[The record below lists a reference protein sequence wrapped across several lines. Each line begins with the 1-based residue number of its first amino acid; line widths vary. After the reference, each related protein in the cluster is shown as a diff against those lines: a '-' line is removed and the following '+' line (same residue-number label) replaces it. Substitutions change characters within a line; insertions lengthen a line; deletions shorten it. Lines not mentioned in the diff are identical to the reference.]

1 MRYKSILLIG
11 IMLLMSCIFVQADI
25 AVPETIKIGLKYGST
40 AVKSVNLKN
49 NNGFR
54 IGTESGKQ
62 VAVLDETNI
71 MVEKAQINNEE
82 TYLIIEKGGFLDYN
96 SALTYTEENKND
108 MIYYEDNVFYA
119 AREKI
124 MNHTDANNLLW
135 EIRQTNP
142 SAYMIEP
149 NQKRIRISDQKSG
162 QTKLVFS
169 EQTGENLE
177 IASKNGGTL
186 LIDSVEYR
194 GSVIFIRQDASDMTV
209 ISKVSMN
216 EYLYSVTPS
225 EIPAGSGLEALKA
238 QAVCARTYAVQN
250 SGRHAS
256 MGFSLCDSQHCQV
269 YKGVSWEKDSTTQA
283 VNETNKQVLTYDG
296 KIITAVYSAS
306 CGGRTEDVENVWGSP
321 YPYLKSVEDPY
332 CKDVSWELPLD
343 FSTINQTLLAK
354 GYDFGNLQ
362 SLEILERTPTGR
374 VLKIQ
379 ITGDKM
385 TKVFEREQA
394 RTILNLKSQFYD
406 IVPQNTFRI
415 LTASGFLY
423 WNLGGRE
430 KLDANGITKI
440 EGNAVTVLTV
450 ENGEVVPKTL
460 PTVSESFVI
469 KGEGNGH
476 GVGMCQNGAIGLA
489 EHGYSYE
496 QILKH
501 YYTGVE
507 ITTGK

>member
-1 MRYKSILLIG
+1 MKYKSIFLIV
-11 IMLLMSCIFVQADI
+11 ITLFLSCVLVQADI
-25 AVPETIKIGLKYGST
+25 EVSDTVKIGLKYGST

-62 VAVLDETNI
+62 IAVLEETNLV
-71 MVEKAQINNEE
+71 VEKAQINNEE
-82 TYLIIEKGGFLDYN
+82 TYLIIEKGGFSDYD
-96 SALTYTEENKND
+96 SALLYIEEKKND
-108 MIYYEDNVFYA
+108 IIYYEDNVFYA

-124 MNHTDANNLLW
+124 MNYNDANNLLW
-135 EIRQTNP
+135 EIRQTNAT
-142 SAYMIEP
+142 AYMIEP
-149 NQKRIRISDQKSG
+149 NRKRIRISDQKSG

-186 LIDSVEYR
+186 LIDSTEYR
-194 GSVIFIRQDASDMTV
+194 GSAVFIRQDASDMTV
-209 ISKVSMN
+209 ISKVGMN

-225 EIPAGSGLEALKA
+225 EIPSGSGLEALKT

-250 SGRHAS
+250 NGRHAS

-269 YKGVSWEKDSTTQA
+269 YSGISREKDSTTRA
-283 VNETNKQVLTYDG
+283 VNETDKQVLTYDG

-321 YPYLKSVEDPY
+321 YPYLKSVEDSY

-343 FSTINQTLLAK
+343 FSALNQTLLSK

-374 VLKIQ
+374 VLKLQ

-415 LTASGFLY
+415 LTANGFLY
-423 WNLGGRE
+423 WNLNGRD
-430 KLDANGITKI
+430 KIDVNGITKI
-440 EGNAVTVLTV
+440 EENTVTVLTV
-450 ENGEVVPKTL
+450 ENGQAVAKTF

-489 EHGYSYE
+489 DHGYSYE

>member
-209 ISKVSMN
+209 IS
-216 EYLYSVTPS
+216 
-225 EIPAGSGLEALKA
+225 
-238 QAVCARTYAVQN
+238 
-250 SGRHAS
+250 
-256 MGFSLCDSQHCQV
+256 
-269 YKGVSWEKDSTTQA
+269 
-283 VNETNKQVLTYDG
+283 
-296 KIITAVYSAS
+296 
-306 CGGRTEDVENVWGSP
+306 
-321 YPYLKSVEDPY
+321 
-332 CKDVSWELPLD
+332 
-343 FSTINQTLLAK
+343 
-354 GYDFGNLQ
+354 
-362 SLEILERTPTGR
+362 
-374 VLKIQ
+374 
-379 ITGDKM
+379 
-385 TKVFEREQA
+385 
-394 RTILNLKSQFYD
+394 
-406 IVPQNTFRI
+406 
-415 LTASGFLY
+415 
-423 WNLGGRE
+423 
-430 KLDANGITKI
+430 
-440 EGNAVTVLTV
+440 
-450 ENGEVVPKTL
+450 
-460 PTVSESFVI
+460 
-469 KGEGNGH
+469 
-476 GVGMCQNGAIGLA
+476 
-489 EHGYSYE
+489 
-496 QILKH
+496 
-501 YYTGVE
+501 
-507 ITTGK
+507 